1 MPELKATLPAAT
13 TKSSYNI
20 RHFKA
25 MHYPGRWPGWGGAF
39 QWWGGGTYVVEASAF
54 SGGGR
59 RGFCGVLSG
68 MCGAED
74 CAGAVHGESNRMM

>member
-39 QWWGGGTYVVEASAF
+39 QWRSGTGAAEASAF
-54 SGGGR
+54 SGGER
-59 RGFCGVLSG
+59 RGFCCCLVVS
-68 MCGAED
+68 D
-74 CAGAVHGESNRMM
+74 VPRTDWRSFHGFTRMM